1 MLSLF
6 NGIEDIDEGTKLK
19 MLIEWLSKYLNQQEI
34 VSIIDEQ
41 LKLLENEEQEQQELE
56 NTDDAEYQM
65 SAGGP
70 PPSHDFTKGFDA
82 EEPVEEPSVDVAP
95 PELEVADQE
104 DLANIEGEDLL

>member
-1 MLSLF
+1 
-6 NGIEDIDEGTKLK
+6 

-41 LKLLENEEQEQQELE
+41 LKKLDNEEKEQEELAGDE
-56 NTDDAEYQM
+56 KNDDYTI

-70 PPSHDFTKGFDA
+70 APSHNFTGGF
-82 EEPVEEPSVDVAP
+82 EPEHKPEQVEGPSVDVEP
-95 PELEVADQE
+95 PELEIPNQE